1 MKKRFVLL
9 FILTAIISSAFA
21 ASNECDSLLIIGTQ
35 QIKVENYQR
44 ALETYQNLIQLYPNH
59 PVGYFCLAGVYQT
72 IMRNYRVNTYE
83 AEFDSLINLAI
94 GMGERS
100 IEQTDEDAFTELY
113 LGKAYGYRGLHQS
126 RKGNWI
132 GAINDGRK
140 GMGFIQKAL
149 DADTCLYDAYCW
161 IGSYHYW
168 RAVKTK
174 ISGFI
179 FRNSKEKGI
188 EEIQWAIQKSPF
200 IAVDGK
206 YNLVAIYY
214 HKGDYEQA
222 LKTNQELFERY
233 PTNPSCL
240 YMRTRIYEEL
250 ENWRMAREAAL
261 SLLNHLQRSEYQSA
275 GYRIECLYRLSLYE
289 YRLDHSGKSY
299 DYLKQA
305 YQLLKKRDES
315 RELEG
320 PLETFEDIIEEMGK
334 LHLALEEV
342 RRVGSVEKQ
351 SHSS

>member
-1 MKKRFVLL
+1 MKRG
-9 FILTAIISSAFA
+9 FILLLVLAVFISSTFA
-21 ASNECDSLLIIGTQ
+21 TSIECDSLLVLGTQ
-35 QIKVENYQR
+35 QIKVENYQN
-44 ALETYQNLIQLYPNH
+44 ALETYQNLIQSYPNY

-72 IMRNYRVNTYE
+72 IMRNYRVSTYE
-83 AEFDSLINLAI
+83 TEFDSLINIAI
-94 GMGERS
+94 DIG
-100 IEQTDEDAFTELY
+100 EQTIKHTDDDVFARLY
-113 LGKAYGYRGLHQS
+113 LGKSYGYRGLHQS

-132 GAINDGRK
+132 SAINDGRK
-140 GMGFIQKAL
+140 GIGLIQMAL
-149 DADTCLYDAYCW
+149 EADTSLYDAYCW

-179 FRNSKEKGI
+179 FRNDKEKGI
-188 EEIQWAIQKSPF
+188 DEIRWAIQKCPF

-222 LKTNQELFERY
+222 LKMNQEIFVQY

-240 YMRTRIYEEL
+240 YMRSRIYEEL
-250 ENWRMAREAAL
+250 ENWPKARE
-261 SLLNHLQRSEYQSA
+261 SIFCLLNHLNKSEYQST
-275 GYRIECLYRLSLYE
+275 GYQIECLYRLSLYE
-289 YRLDHSGKSY
+289 YRMDNSVKSY

-320 PLETFEDIIEEMGK
+320 PLETFEDIVEEMGK